1 MTDDTAGATG
11 DYDAIAQFLQQYI
24 DDHQDFLSWIGTT
37 VDSVGPGSM
46 TISIPYDQKLTNVR
60 PAPATDSDQRPDIHG
75 GIAATLIDTA
85 GGLALRTELE
95 QPVDASIAT
104 INLNV
109 NYLRPAT
116 GDLTATAN
124 VVRVGGTVG
133 VSEVTVESTTP
144 DGETREVATGQGSYR
159 VFRQGSD

>member
-1 MTDDTAGATG
+1 MTEDIPEITG
-11 DYDAIAQFLQQYI
+11 DGGYDDIAQYLQSYI
-24 DDHQDFLSWIGTT
+24 DEYQDFLSWIGTS
-37 VDSVGPGSM
+37 VDDVGPGTM
-46 TISIPYDQKLTNVR
+46 TMSIPYDQKLTNVR
-60 PAPATDSDQRPDIHG
+60 PAATADSDQRPDIHG
-75 GIAATLIDTA
+75 GIAATLIDTV

-95 QPVDASIAT
+95 DPVDASIAT

-124 VVRVGGTVG
+124 VIRVGGTVG

-144 DGETREVATGQGSYR
+144 DGETKEVATGQGSYR
-159 VFRQGSD
+159 VFRR

>member
-1 MTDDTAGATG
+1 MTEETLDIASDGGYDD
-11 DYDAIAQFLQQYI
+11 IAQFLQSYI
-24 DDHQDFLSWIGTT
+24 DEYQDFLSWIGTS
-37 VDSVGPGSM
+37 VDDVGPGTM
-46 TISIPYDQKLTNVR
+46 TMSIPYDQKLTNVR
-60 PAPATDSDQRPDIHG
+60 PATDTDRRPDIHG
-75 GIAATLIDTA
+75 GIAATLIDTV

-95 QPVDASIAT
+95 NPVDASIAT

-124 VVRVGGTVG
+124 VIRVGGTVG

-144 DGETREVATGQGSYR
+144 DGETKEVATGQGSYR
-159 VFRQGSD
+159 VFRRED

>member
-1 MTDDTAGATG
+1 MSDDPRAAAEF
-11 DYDAIAQFLQQYI
+11 DELEAMVQHYI
-24 DDHQDFLSWIGTT
+24 DNGQEFLSWIGTT
-37 VDSVGPGSM
+37 VDNVGPGTM
-46 TISIPYDQKLTNVR
+46 TLSIPYDEKLTNER
-60 PAPATDSDQRPDIHG
+60 PNGPSDRKADIHG

-95 QPVDASIAT
+95 DPLAASIAT

-124 VVRVGGTVG
+124 VVRAGSSVG

-144 DGETREVATGQGSYR
+144 DGETRDVATGQGS
-159 VFRQGSD
+159 FRIFRERDRDE